1 MLGVFHML
9 FGARKALASLFFHA
23 SLFSYASVVF
33 QTCGALPAMA
43 EPVALVEG
51 LSDLRFE
58 VNGQSFTIA
67 RNPDPKAV
75 IEGEFAR
82 TSRACPPFCIQPM
95 QAAPGLPTLG
105 EVELLAF
112 LRDKVATGEGV
123 LLDARLPEWF
133 AKGSIPS
140 AVNVPFATL
149 APENPF
155 RYDILQALGA
165 RPAGGG
171 KLDFAA
177 VPELVVFCNGAW
189 SDQSLRALAALIEA
203 GYPVEKLRY
212 YRGGMQD
219 WVMLG
224 LTVAMTERQE

>member
-1 MLGVFHML
+1 ML
-9 FGARKALASLFFHA
+9 FGAQKALAYLLSCACLAHA
-23 SLFSYASVVF
+23 FL
-33 QTCGALPAMA
+33 ALPAAA
-43 EPVALVEG
+43 ETVALIEG
-51 LSDLRFE
+51 LPELRFA
-58 VNGQSFTIA
+58 VNGQTFTIA
-67 RNPDPKAV
+67 RTADPQAV
-75 IEGEFAR
+75 ITGEFAR
-82 TSRACPPFCIQPM
+82 TSRACPPFCMQPV
-95 QAAPGLPTLG
+95 QAAPGVPTLG

-123 LLDARLPEWF
+123 LLDARLPDWF

-171 KLDFAA
+171 KLDFSA

-189 SDQSLRALAALIEA
+189 SDQSPRALTALIEA

-219 WVMLG
+219 WLMLG
-224 LTVAMTERQE
+224 LTVAMAERQE

>member
-1 MLGVFHML
+1 MCLL
-9 FGARKALASLFFHA
+9 LAP
-23 SLFSYASVVF
+23 
-33 QTCGALPAMA
+33 ALPARA
-43 EPVALVEG
+43 EAPALVEG
-51 LSDLRFE
+51 LPELRFD

-67 RNPDPKAV
+67 RNPDPQAV
-75 IEGEFAR
+75 LTGDFAR

-95 QAAPGLPTLG
+95 QALPGVPTLG
-105 EVELLAF
+105 ELELFAF
-112 LRDKVATGEGV
+112 LRDKVATGNGI

-189 SDQSLRALAALIEA
+189 SDQSARALKALVEA

-224 LTVAMTERQE
+224 LTVGGTERPE